1 MLVPTMAFALWIVS
15 LPTTQPPVSLDGLLA
30 GSAKLDATGERVKPK
45 LITPELVDVAG
56 SYLDLPMGAE
66 RFLTLHGKRYV
77 FVLEQHYHPPGYVG
91 GPTGYHKGV
100 TVYEVHATEDA
111 TGESSP
117 TSER

>member
-30 GSAKLDATGERVKPK
+30 GSEHLDATGERVKPK
-45 LITPELVDVAG
+45 LITPELVDVAA

-100 TVYEVHATEDA
+100 TVYEVHATEDE
-111 TGESSP
+111 TDTSSP